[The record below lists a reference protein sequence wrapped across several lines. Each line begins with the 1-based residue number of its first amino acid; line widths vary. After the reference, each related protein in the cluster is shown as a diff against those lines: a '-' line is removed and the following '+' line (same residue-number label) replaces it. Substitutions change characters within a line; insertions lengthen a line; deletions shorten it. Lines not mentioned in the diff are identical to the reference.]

1 MHEIL
6 KSLTTVLHSEY
17 IYEHIKHCFGMVA
30 GGKRK
35 LWSTAQNIQSM
46 VAKSTHGCP
55 SYFGRPLHAD
65 NKLFKRPDT
74 VKYKACFFIFNFV
87 FTPNKSMVHLRSL
100 DALF

>member
-46 VAKSTHGCP
+46 LENQPMGVPC
-55 SYFGRPLHAD
+55 SYFGRPLHAITNSSKD
-65 NKLFKRPDT
+65 Q
-74 VKYKACFFIFNFV
+74 IQ
-87 FTPNKSMVHLRSL
+87 
-100 DALF
+100 